1 MKIWMIRV
9 AASLPGVLL
18 LINAVGLIIAP
29 EGVVTS
35 LGMTYLDGLGR
46 SSQLGDTGGFFAC
59 GGLFILFGALR
70 ARTHWIM
77 AGAYLFLAAAI
88 YRILATVMHGA
99 EFATTFITVE
109 RVSFVWLV
117 IASKLVTETET
128 ETETETGAR

>member
-46 SSQLGDTGGFFAC
+46 S
-59 GGLFILFGALR
+59 
-70 ARTHWIM
+70 
-77 AGAYLFLAAAI
+77 
-88 YRILATVMHGA
+88 
-99 EFATTFITVE
+99 
-109 RVSFVWLV
+109 
-117 IASKLVTETET
+117 
-128 ETETETGAR
+128 